1 MYQSSQYNIR
11 PQTSGVRDALSNG
24 GILTGGADIDQNDDG
39 FSYTT
44 SQKSLKS
51 STIRVSTA
59 SRSIKSRRQLSI
71 LGKDGK
77 ISSASRKSQTRPLEQ
92 EIPENEGR
100 EDSKPALSYRSL
112 KVYFQGPNPQ
122 NPSQAG

>member
-1 MYQSSQYNIR
+1 MRNGNQGSFLDTLLNYGGAAVGFGPDDAARLEQNRLVAERKGHNRVYPYFKLDNPIMYQSSQYNIR
-11 PQTSGVRDALSNG
+11 PQTSGVRDTLSNG

-59 SRSIKSRRQLSI
+59 GRSIKTRR
-71 LGKDGK
+71 
-77 ISSASRKSQTRPLEQ
+77 
-92 EIPENEGR
+92 
-100 EDSKPALSYRSL
+100 
-112 KVYFQGPNPQ
+112 
-122 NPSQAG
+122 

>member
-11 PQTSGVRDALSNG
+11 PQTSGVRDTLSNG

-59 SRSIKSRRQLSI
+59 GRSIKSRRQLSI

-77 ISSASRKSQTRPLEQ
+77 VSSASRKSQTRPLEQ